1 MKFFGRLTRAQ
12 SFAASAGGTFQNLFS
27 LFQKHGAFRGV
38 MEAVPQRLVVLKPVS
53 AAVCDRRKNEEKFCD
68 GS

>member
-38 MEAVPQRLVVLKPVS
+38 MEAVP
-53 AAVCDRRKNEEKFCD
+53 
-68 GS
+68 